1 MNWSDSFRN
10 HYPHLVRRL
19 RFLIF
24 IQIFLGILFLIIS
37 PVHAAAD
44 TNSVTDPH
52 SVWVKSFEQTGNAGS
67 YTVIATSDGGSVTSG
82 SYISSPGLSDIYLS
96 LIHISEPTRRTPISY
111 AVFCLKKK
119 KTKK

>member
-82 SYISSPGLSDIYLS
+82 SSISSPGLSCLLYTSPSPRDGLLS
-96 LIHISEPTRRTPISY
+96 R
-111 AVFCLKKK
+111 
-119 KTKK
+119 